1 MFPYSDDLPRRQF
14 PVVTF
19 LIIFINVG
27 VFLKYG
33 FSPYY
38 ESFIWVHGLI
48 PGDLHLSHFITSMF
62 LHAGLFHL
70 IFNMWYLW
78 LFGDNLENRLGWAGF
93 LGFYLLGGAVA
104 FVAHVLTTTDPVM
117 RNLPCIGASGAVS
130 AVMGGY
136 LTFFPEA
143 RIKVFV
149 FLFYQAL
156 TFKVSASFFLGVWF
170 LQQVLNGGLVF
181 NNESMVAYGAH
192 LGGFFFG
199 VFAAFIFKNYIL
211 TQDEDRST
219 REY

>member
-14 PVVTF
+14 PVITS

-27 VFLKYG
+27 VFFKYG

-38 ESFIWVHGLI
+38 EDFIWAYGFIPNDFHFVHL
-48 PGDLHLSHFITSMF
+48 LTSMF

-78 LFGDNLENRLGWAGF
+78 LFGDNLENRLGWSGF
-93 LGFYLLGGAVA
+93 LGFYLLGGVVA
-104 FVAHVLTTTDPVM
+104 FLVHAFTAADPVM

-130 AVMGGY
+130 TVLGGY

-149 FLFYQAL
+149 FLFFQAL
-156 TFKVSASFFLGVWF
+156 TFKVSARFFLIVWF
-170 LQQVLNGGLVF
+170 LEQVWNGGF
-181 NNESMVAYGAH
+181 IFRGQSAVAYGAH

-199 VFAAFIFKNYIL
+199 AAAAFILKYYVERRDL
-211 TQDEDRST
+211 
-219 REY
+219 